1 VSDHPFD
8 RLARAHAD
16 GVSRREVIRA
26 SLAGA
31 IGLYAAGPVHPLA
44 SAFARASRAR
54 RRGGGSDS
62 CVACHDAAGRLTC
75 GRCQDQLEPSVRQLL
90 ALAHRDRAHAKLF
103 AYATTLGFK
112 TSGGRKLSYMKVG
125 RSYLAA
131 VEQPLRTTGG
141 QVASLSYIHRPPPAQ
156 PRSVSVL
163 LVETPQVD
171 EPFYG
176 VTVDSHGR
184 LLTVNPWS
192 SGEVTYHGLLAK
204 HGTPTA
210 RAATYESQ
218 ICDIVAEQV
227 CNAPFDKAC
236 EEGLAPLLAA
246 FGCTEVGPAGFV
258 ACYLG
263 GKVVCKLVS
272 LTHAYTTNEC
282 QECVVTVA
290 CGCPPG
296 ETKCFTR
303 AGSVCPRQCVDLQT
317 DHNNCGACGN
327 PCQSGEICEQGTC
340 KAHCPNGCGACEY
353 CDSATG
359 TCQPECSS
367 TQTCCQGVCHDPCPG
382 GQTRDPFSCGCC
394 FDCHGKC
401 CGPQEVCCG
410 QGCRPLCPNGQPPDP
425 VTCECPPPQK
435 IYCNCNHTCYTS
447 AGTCTA
453 ECHGSLSCLSAVC
466 APAEPGQC

>member
-1 VSDHPFD
+1 MSDHPFD

-31 IGLYAAGPVHPLA
+31 IGLYAAGPGHPLA

-90 ALAHRDRAHAKLF
+90 ELTHRDRAHAKLL

-112 TSGGRKLSYMKVG
+112 TSGSRKLSYMKVG

-141 QVASLSYIHRPPPAQ
+141 QVASLSYVHRPPPAQ
-156 PRSVSVL
+156 PRSASVL
-163 LVETPQVD
+163 LVETSQAD

-184 LLTVNPWS
+184 LLTVNQWS
-192 SGEVTYHGLLAK
+192 SGGAASHGLLAE
-204 HGTPTA
+204 HTPSA
-210 RAATYESQ
+210 HAATLGFDLCSSAAKYACSK
-218 ICDIVAEQV
+218 
-227 CNAPFDKAC
+227 PFKEAC
-236 EEGLAPLLAA
+236 KVGIAPLLEA
-246 FGCTEVGPAGFV
+246 FGCAEAGPEGFV
-258 ACYLG
+258 ACYFG
-263 GKVVCKLVS
+263 GKVLCKLLAHTQADAV
-272 LTHAYTTNEC
+272 TEC
-282 QECVVTVA
+282 QKCAVALACPCPDGETRCVTPAGSDCTRECVDT
-290 CGCPPG
+290 
-296 ETKCFTR
+296 
-303 AGSVCPRQCVDLQT
+303 QT
-317 DHNNCGACGN
+317 DHNNCGACGS
-327 PCQSGEICEQGTC
+327 PCLAGQICKKGTC
-340 KAHCPNGCGACEY
+340 EANCPNECGACEY
-353 CDSATG
+353 CDSNTG
-359 TCQPECSS
+359 TCQPRCSS
-367 TQTCCQGVCHDPCPG
+367 TNCCGDVCHDPCPE

-410 QGCRPLCPNGQPPDP
+410 QGCRPLCPNGQLPDP

-435 IYCNCNHTCYTS
+435 IVCHCNKTCYDSQGACELVCSTY
-447 AGTCTA
+447 G
-453 ECHGSLSCLSAVC
+453 LDCLSLC
-466 APAEPGQC
+466 FPAEPGEC